1 MAQRPAP
8 FVDIA
13 EISAADELS
22 RFERLLSEL
31 SAGFIN
37 LPAAQIDGAIDSSLR
52 SIVETLHIDRCSLTR
67 ALPELGHFQTLHSF
81 AASGVQPV
89 PKSNSS
95 HMFPWAFERYHAGQ
109 ALVFTDPDE
118 LPPEA
123 HLERE
128 SYRAAGFGSHVG
140 QPIMVG
146 GRLFGVLGFGS
157 LRQTR
162 RWPEALVTRMR
173 LLADIYGNALARKF
187 AQTEL
192 DRALDFERLATR
204 LLASQLVAGP
214 VRNAGVIEAALG
226 DIGRFVAVEQVALWQ
241 RLPRQTAFAASHRW
255 SADASACSLLDGAD
269 SCTQPWFVAQ
279 LLAGV
284 PVRLEGDGPWPAAAR
299 AELRGGQGLRSL
311 LAVPFS
317 TGGEVAGALC
327 CANIAES
334 RRWPEALVCDAGLLA
349 EVFASLH
356 ARQAAELEASQW
368 RERLAHLVRVHTA
381 GEMSAALA
389 HEINQPL
396 GAIEN
401 YALAARQRIDE
412 PVPDLVRIA
421 GLLDKLVGQA
431 TRAGDVVTRLRGLVQ
446 RHAVEPKAIDAEQTV
461 RACVDM
467 LRMDCELREIR
478 VELRAEQPLP
488 PALADEVHLQ
498 QVMLNL
504 LRNAMEAC
512 EVPRAGVAREITI
525 EIRRGGIDTVAI
537 SVADRG
543 VGIAEGA
550 LEQVFESFYSTKPSG
565 LGIGLAICRKLLEA
579 HGGALWAA
587 HNPGGGAL
595 FQCLLPVATGD

>member
-1 MAQRPAP
+1 MRGTHTTMAQRPAP
-8 FVDIA
+8 FLPVTA
-13 EISAADELS
+13 ISQADELS

-52 SIVETLHIDRCSLTR
+52 SIVETLRIDRCSLTR

-95 HMFPWAFERYHAGQ
+95 HMFPWAFERYHAGR

-128 SYRAAGFGSHVG
+128 AYRAAGFGSHVG

-162 RWPEALVTRMR
+162 RWPDALVTRMR

-192 DRALDFERLATR
+192 DRAFDFERLATR

-241 RLPRQTAFAASHRW
+241 RAPRQTVFAASHRW
-255 SADASACSLLDGAD
+255 SAVASACSLLDGAD

-284 PVRLEGDGPWPAAAR
+284 PVRLERDGPWPAAAR
-299 AELRGGQGLRSL
+299 AELRGGQGPRSL

-327 CANIAES
+327 CANIADN

-401 YALAARQRIDE
+401 YALAARRASTSPCPTCADRRPARQ
-412 PVPDLVRIA
+412 V
-421 GLLDKLVGQA
+421 VGQA
-431 TRAGDVVTRLRGLVQ
+431 ARAGDVVTRLRGLVR
-446 RHAVEPKAIDAEQTV
+446 RHAVEPKEIDVERRCAPASTCCAWNASCE
-461 RACVDM
+461 RSASNCV
-467 LRMDCELREIR
+467 
-478 VELRAEQPLP
+478 PTGLP
-488 PALADEVHLQ
+488 PALADEIHLQ

-512 EVPRAGVAREITI
+512 EVPQAG
-525 EIRRGGIDTVAI
+525 
-537 SVADRG
+537 
-543 VGIAEGA
+543 
-550 LEQVFESFYSTKPSG
+550 
-565 LGIGLAICRKLLEA
+565 
-579 HGGALWAA
+579 
-587 HNPGGGAL
+587 
-595 FQCLLPVATGD
+595 